1 MEHYLAV
8 KEDKI
13 LRLVGKMDDVMSFQT
28 QKNDDV
34 LQKVESAGNTG
45 MAASGQQDEE
55 RVTPWQVQCQDILR
69 DMAEK
74 IVTKSASLRK

>member
-1 MEHYLAV
+1 MV
-8 KEDKI
+8 KS
-13 LRLVGKMDDVMSFQT
+13 LVGKMDDVMYFQT
-28 QKNDDV
+28 QKIDDV

-55 RVTPWQVQCQDILR
+55 RVTPWQVQCQDILT